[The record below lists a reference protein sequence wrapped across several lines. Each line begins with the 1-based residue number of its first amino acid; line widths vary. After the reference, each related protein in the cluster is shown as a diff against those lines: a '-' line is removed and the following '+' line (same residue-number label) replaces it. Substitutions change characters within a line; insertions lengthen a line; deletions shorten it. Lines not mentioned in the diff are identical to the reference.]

1 MAQRPYFKADKKEVL
16 EDEISFEF
24 HNGFASIQKEK
35 SRNSMHLKLKEK
47 YPNAKILEVS
57 TKSDKEIGKKLSAFN
72 LKLDNRPFE
81 CIFQEA
87 KCFKMK
93 GLIKNTEDIIDRLE
107 FSEDKYVWEKAEV
120 NEAKELE
127 NFIENKY
134 GKDDYYIKILPK
146 DNGSNPR
153 ELRAVLRAF
162 MQANKNI
169 TLSHFYYKGEEFEL
183 HTNSKFK
190 SFFYDFLYFR
200 ALRENLNEDEIKEFL
215 TFELFTDIEFNPKKS
230 INCQARS
237 CALYRFAFLN
247 GKVDFYHKNRENFK
261 SLYKDA
267 YRQSSSKNESSPK
280 ESLFDEDEIKP

>member
-1 MAQRPYFKADKKEVL
+1 MAQRPYFKADKTMVL
-16 EDEISFEF
+16 EYGISFEF
-24 HNGFASIQKEK
+24 HNGFAPSQKEK
-35 SRNSMHLKLKEK
+35 SRHSMHSKLKEK

-57 TKSDKEIGKKLSAFN
+57 TKSDREIGKKLSAFN

-87 KCFKMK
+87 KCFKMQ

-107 FSEDKYVWEKAEV
+107 FSDDKYVWEKIQI
-120 NEAKELE
+120 NKAKELE

-146 DNGSNPR
+146 DDNPR
-153 ELRAVLRAF
+153 ELRAVLKAF

-183 HTNSKFK
+183 HIDFKFK

-200 ALRENLNEDEIKEFL
+200 ALRENLNENEIKEFL

-247 GKVDFYHKNRENFK
+247 DKVDFYHKNKENFK
-261 SLYKDA
+261 RLYKDA
-267 YRQSSSKNESSPK
+267 YCRQS
-280 ESLFDEDEIKP
+280 LF

>member
-1 MAQRPYFKADKKEVL
+1 MAQRPYFKADKEMVL

-24 HNGFASIQKEK
+24 HNGFAPSQKEK
-35 SRNSMHLKLKEK
+35 SRHSMHSKLKEK
-47 YPNAKILEVS
+47 YPDAKILEVS
-57 TKSDKEIGKKLSAFN
+57 TKSDEEIGKKLSAFN
-72 LKLDNRPFE
+72 LKLDERPFE

-107 FSEDKYVWEKAEV
+107 FSEDKDVWEKAEA
-120 NEAKELE
+120 NDAKELE
-127 NFIENKY
+127 NFIKSNYIE
-134 GKDDYYIKILPK
+134 DDYYIKILPK
-146 DNGSNPR
+146 DNNPR

-183 HTNSKFK
+183 HIDFKFK

-200 ALRENLNEDEIKEFL
+200 ALRENLNEDEIEEFL
-215 TFELFTDIEFNPKKS
+215 TFDLFTDIEFNPKKS

-247 GKVDFYHKNRENFK
+247 DKVDFYHKNKENFK
-261 SLYKDA
+261 RLYKDA
-267 YRQSSSKNESSPK
+267 YRKSLPENESSPK
-280 ESLFDEDEIKP
+280 ETLFDEDEIKP